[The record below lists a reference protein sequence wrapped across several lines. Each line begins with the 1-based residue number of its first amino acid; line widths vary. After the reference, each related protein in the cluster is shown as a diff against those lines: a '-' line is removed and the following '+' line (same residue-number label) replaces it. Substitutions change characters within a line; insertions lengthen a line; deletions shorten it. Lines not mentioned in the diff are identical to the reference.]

1 MDLSEEQEN
10 DWQSEDGF
18 ESTDDLSDCD
28 DVDEPMNSEDS
39 EVSEEEDVEPSTV
52 VSQIIYGKDK
62 LTEWH
67 KNPQQIVN
75 IPQSPSIGK
84 VHPNLPIHSLK
95 AVFEMFVTNQMLDRI
110 VKATNAKGNNK
121 YQQDW
126 VDTDAME

>member
-1 MDLSEEQEN
+1 MNLSEEQEN

-39 EVSEEEDVEPSTV
+39 EVSEEEDVEPSTA
-52 VSQIIYGKDK
+52 VSQIIYGKDN

-75 IPQSPSIGK
+75 IPQLEK
-84 VHPNLPIHSLK
+84 DD
-95 AVFEMFVTNQMLDRI
+95 F
-110 VKATNAKGNNK
+110 
-121 YQQDW
+121 
-126 VDTDAME
+126 